1 MGFTFNQSNALT
13 ECYISCYL
21 AHQLSNLYKLCLI
34 PENIIVAFG
43 MNNLGRKKTLVT
55 SHSFLGILCIGLS
68 FVPKEHSNIIL
79 VIYLLATMM
88 AGMSM

>member
-1 MGFTFNQSNALT
+1 
-13 ECYISCYL
+13 
-21 AHQLSNLYKLCLI
+21 
-34 PENIIVAFG
+34 